1 MIKAILILPFNA
13 VITVPALLLWL
24 TRPISL
30 AAPSQPQWWFA
41 LLLLTLGLSLFVAT
55 VLLFVRIGKGSL
67 APWDAPK
74 RFVVAGP
81 YRFMRHPMI
90 TGVAASLL
98 AETLLFG
105 SWILAAWTVL
115 FVGINIIYLPF
126 KEEPDLVRRF
136 GDDYRTYM
144 RHVPRWLPRLTPWR
158 PEQKAGTYNEH
169 G

>member
-30 AAPSQPQWWFA
+30 AAPSQPQWWLA
-41 LLLLTLGLSLFVAT
+41 LLLLTLGLSLFIAT
-55 VLLFVRIGKGSL
+55 VLLFIRIGKGSL

-115 FVGINIIYLPF
+115 FVGINIVYLPL

-144 RHVPRWLPRLTPWR
+144 RHVPRWLPRLTPWM
-158 PEQKAGTYNEH
+158 PEQKVGTDNEH